1 MSTFETTHC
10 PYSKL
15 HPSIPKNGRQRLD
28 ASDVTPSEVAQKSPD
43 PPQQLLS
50 TGVSK
55 KWTVAQQW
63 LEDAHEKL
71 KEERQKELD
80 RLLDKKLDVLLD
92 DFRFQ

>member
-1 MSTFETTHC
+1 MSTFESL
-10 PYSKL
+10 P
-15 HPSIPKNGRQRLD
+15 PIIPKNGRQRLD
-28 ASDVTPSEVAQKSPD
+28 ASDVTFSEVAQQSPD
-43 PPQQLLS
+43 PRQQLLS
-50 TGVSK
+50 TGASK

-63 LEDAHEKL
+63 LEGALEKL

>member
-1 MSTFETTHC
+1 MSTFESTHC
-10 PYSKL
+10 PYPKL
-15 HPSIPKNGRQRLD
+15 PPIIPKNGRQRLD
-28 ASDVTPSEVAQKSPD
+28 ASDVMFSEVAQQFPV
-43 PPQQLLS
+43 PRQQLLS

-63 LEDAHEKL
+63 LEGAHEKL